1 MAEAVKHSK
10 PIITDRTVHNYWPN
24 IVMLDKTTKEA
35 HSVDAAI
42 PNRHNL
48 HSTITERL
56 QKYIDLKEELI
67 IWQLRTA

>member
-1 MAEAVKHSK
+1 
-10 PIITDRTVHNYWPN
+10 
-24 IVMLDKTTKEA
+24 MLDKTTKEA

-67 IWQLRTA
+67 IWQLRTAYTSLGDLSPLCSMYTNKE